1 MKKYEKP
8 LMSVIEIR
16 PEERLATTLSATNAG
31 FSWKDKYFYTLDER
45 NNDGIIDGISLI
57 ASWDKKDDGLY
68 WFKKGDTVSSF
79 FETLRRII
87 GL

>member
-1 MKKYEKP
+1 MKNYEKP

-16 PEERLATTLSATNAG
+16 PEERLATTLSATTSG